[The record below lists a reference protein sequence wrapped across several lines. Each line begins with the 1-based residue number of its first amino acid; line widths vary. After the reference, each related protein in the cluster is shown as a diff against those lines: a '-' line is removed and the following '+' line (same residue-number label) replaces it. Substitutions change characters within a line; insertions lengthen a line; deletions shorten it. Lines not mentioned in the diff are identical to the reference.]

1 MSALLRGGDRMRR
14 RSGTVR
20 LLGRQLEQ
28 AELYDALSLALTGE
42 HQVVVVA
49 GDAGVGKTTLV
60 ADLARRAEELGF
72 TVATGHCLDIEANIS
87 FAPVI
92 EAVSAL
98 VAPVK
103 DLDSRPIARRM
114 RNLLDPGT
122 TRSAEGV
129 SLLDDL
135 RLTVLE
141 AAAEGSIALVLE
153 DLHWADAS
161 TRDFAVALS
170 RTARGRFLF
179 VLTVRTDDLHRRHP
193 ARKALAEIGRIPG
206 GRRVELGP
214 LDHDT
219 IAEMVASITGGTP
232 DPILV
237 RSVMER
243 SEGNPLYA
251 EEIIA
256 AGPGAITDQ
265 LSELFLAR
273 VDALPDG
280 PRELARIASV
290 DGTQIDLD
298 ALTGLARLDRDLL
311 SAHLRQLLDANVL
324 RSAADS
330 LQFRHGLLREAVYDD
345 LLPDERTQLHADLAA
360 ILQSRVDEEPDP
372 GPSVLSRLAFHWSA
386 AHDLAPTLVAS
397 VRAGLVAARVGAA
410 EAAVTHLERALS
422 LWDRVPDAQALVGY
436 TKVELVLSLARCQ
449 DGNGDVER
457 WHALNRRAVDMLE
470 PDTAPLVASMAIS
483 AFGVSSF
490 FNERVPIEVEA
501 IQRAVD
507 LAGDAPT
514 EARAYA
520 LHAQALWHNFNL
532 RFAAGLEA
540 ADLAIETVRAAE
552 VATGTIR
559 DDPQLLCLMHR
570 SDALY
575 HLGHVRE
582 ATETLEQTIELAG
595 QAGRTREGI
604 DYTNELANRLLQSG
618 QVALATATA
627 DAGIRH
633 ALREGMPVGA
643 AYVGQAKV
651 TALLWRGLL
660 AEAEALSDELLR
672 LGLPAEAWW
681 RTCADGRLAQGD
693 VESAARAI
701 PETGLTTQTAGRAPD
716 ALDVLRELQIAAGRD
731 DSPTCLAI
739 AGAYLSQVED
749 GDSPLI
755 AAAAARIGFQALSL
769 SRSAPGTPNVPVRDG
784 SIRQLERART
794 GLTDEWR
801 PTYHGVQLAVAEGYA
816 ARAEGRAAI
825 EEFRASTELAE
836 PFGTFFAL
844 EPRLD
849 LAQELLA
856 HGGRDEGRELLVEC
870 WCAAHDMGAHAFERR
885 GARIA
890 TRTRVPLPQ
899 SASAEGPLSRL
910 TPREREVLEK
920 LSRGATNKAIATELV
935 ISEKTVSVHVSNVLA
950 KLGVQNRGAAADL
963 ARSLVD

>member
-1 MSALLRGGDRMRR
+1 MPGRGGRAA
-14 RSGTVR
+14 
-20 LLGRQLEQ
+20 LFGRELEQ
-28 AELYDALSLALTGE
+28 AELYDALSLALKGE
-42 HQVVVVA
+42 PQVVVVG

-60 ADLARRAEELGF
+60 ADLARPAEKLGF

-98 VAPVK
+98 VAPVE
-103 DLDSRPIARRM
+103 DPDSRPIARRM
-114 RNLLDPGT
+114 RTLLDPGT
-122 TRSAEGV
+122 ARSAEHV

-141 AAAEGSIALVLE
+141 AATAGPVALVLE

-161 TRDFAVALS
+161 TRDLAVALS
-170 RTARGRFLF
+170 RTARGRLLLI
-179 VLTVRTDDLHRRHP
+179 LTVRTDDLHRRHP
-193 ARKALAEIGRIPG
+193 ARKALAEIGHVPG

-214 LDHDT
+214 LDHDA
-219 IAEMVASITGGTP
+219 IAEMVASITGGIP

-237 RSVMER
+237 RSVMDR

-256 AGPGAITDQ
+256 AVPGAIPDQ
-265 LSELFLAR
+265 LSDLFLAR
-273 VDALPDG
+273 VDALPEG

-290 DGTQIDLD
+290 DGIQVDIAT
-298 ALTGLARLDRDLL
+298 LTELARLDRDLL

-324 RSAADS
+324 RSAGDS

-345 LLPDERTQLHADLAA
+345 LLPGERTQLHADLAA

-372 GPSVLSRLAFHWSA
+372 GLSVLSRLAFHSWA
-386 AHDLAPTLVAS
+386 AHDLAPTLDAS
-397 VRAGLVAARVGAA
+397 VRAGQRAAWVGAA
-410 EAAVTHLERALS
+410 EAVTHLERALS
-422 LWDRVPDAQALVGY
+422 LWDRVPDAQALVGR

-449 DGNGDVER
+449 DGTGDVER

-470 PDTAPLVASMAIS
+470 PGTDPLVASMAYS

-490 FNERVPIEVEA
+490 FNERVPVEVEA

-514 EARAYA
+514 EERAYA

-540 ADLAIETVRAAE
+540 ADLAIETLRSAE
-552 VATGTIR
+552 LAMGAIR
-559 DDPQLLCLMHR
+559 EDPQLLCLKHR

-582 ATETLEQTIELAG
+582 ATASLEQMIELAG
-595 QAGRTREGI
+595 QAGRTGDEI
-604 DYTNELANRLLQSG
+604 DYTHELANRLLQSG
-618 QVALATATA
+618 QVARAMATAE
-627 DAGIRH
+627 AGIRH
-633 ALREGMPVGA
+633 ALGQGMPVRA
-643 AYVGQAKV
+643 AYVGQDKV
-651 TALLWRGLL
+651 TALRWTGQLEDAETLL
-660 AEAEALSDELLR
+660 DELMR
-672 LGLPAEAWW
+672 LGFPAEAWW
-681 RTCADGRLAQGD
+681 RDCADRWLARGD
-693 VESAARAI
+693 VVAAARAI
-701 PETGLTTQTAGRAPD
+701 PETGLTTQTAGRAPEV
-716 ALDVLRELQIAAGRD
+716 LDVLRELQIAAWRD
-731 DSPTCLAI
+731 DSATCLAV
-739 AGAYLSQVED
+739 ASSFLSQVEE

-755 AAAAARIGFQALSL
+755 AAAAARIGFQALSS
-769 SRSAPGTPNVPVRDG
+769 SRSAPDPPTVVVRDG
-784 SIRQLERART
+784 SIRQLERARR

-801 PTYHGVQLAVAEGYA
+801 PTYHGVQLALAEGYA
-816 ARAEGRAAI
+816 ARVEGHSAI

-836 PFGTFFAL
+836 PFGAFFAL

-849 LAQELLA
+849 LARELLA
-856 HGGRDEGRELLVEC
+856 HGGRDEGRELLVDC
-870 WCAAHDMGAHAFERR
+870 WKAAHDTGAHGLERR
-885 GARIA
+885 AVRMAI
-890 TRTRVPLPQ
+890 RTRVPLPEA
-899 SASAEGPLSRL
+899 ASNSGPLSRL

-920 LSRGATNKAIATELV
+920 LARGATNKAIANELV

-950 KLGVQNRGAAADL
+950 KLGVQNRGAAAAL